1 MNQNSNNDI
10 VVDLDNWL
18 NFLDTLHDN
27 FPDIYNDPDS
37 ALIGFEADWNEYK
50 AILSRIKER

>member
-10 VVDLDNWL
+10 VVDLNNWL

-27 FPDIYNDPDS
+27 FPDVYNDSDT
-37 ALIGFEADWNEYK
+37 ALIGFEQDWEEYK